1 MFDLALTEK
10 GDIIFQQ
17 NTSKSNPFKICF
29 TVSNGKSIRIQF
41 RTEDCSPLIGSNN
54 GIKISFNIGK
64 TKNNKK
70 AIIFDDRD
78 AKIQAIKIRLQTALG
93 DTAGRQSLG
102 SKLETVKHKQLYNKS
117 VQQQVITMVKE
128 AIQDITPKVEVRV
141 KPMAVKSGTGYV
153 QKLIIYIYE
162 YDILIF
168 KYDLKG

>member
-17 NTSKSNPFKICF
+17 DTNKSNPFKICF
-29 TVSNGKSIRIQF
+29 AVSNGKAIRIQL
-41 RTEDCSPLIGSNN
+41 RTEDCSPLLGGDN
-54 GIKISFNIGK
+54 GIKVSFNIGQ

-70 AIIFDDRD
+70 AIIFDDAD

-102 SKLETVKHKQLYNKS
+102 SELETVKHKQLYNDD

-128 AIQDITPKVEVRV
+128 AIQDIIQNAEVRV
-141 KPMAVKSGTGYV
+141 KPVAVKSSTGYV